1 MNTHFVNTHFA
12 YLMICLLESVVKNFF
27 VKDDAIIN
35 IASISGKL
43 PELNGNAYSP
53 SKAGVISLSALLA
66 VEWAK
71 YGIRVNALSP
81 GPVMTP
87 LQKTIYSTP
96 DLLKARNRVIPMNR
110 HGEPEEIGKAAV
122 FLASGDS
129 SYVTGENLS
138 VDGGPQASMFHL
150 IHQLADR

>member
-1 MNTHFVNTHFA
+1 MNVNRT
-12 YLMICLLESVVKNFF
+12 LL
-27 VKDDAIIN
+27 DDSIIN

-43 PELNGNAYSP
+43 TELNGNAYSP

-71 YGIRVNALSP
+71 LRDSGQCTQSGSCDDASAEKNLFHSGFAQCPQS
-81 GPVMTP
+81 G
-87 LQKTIYSTP
+87 
-96 DLLKARNRVIPMNR
+96 IPMNR

-138 VDGGPQASMFHL
+138 VDGGSQASMFHL
-150 IHQLADR
+150 IHQLADQ